1 MSSAQARV
9 CTSEGRVGV
18 GGLVEVVFVSPV
30 VVASVVEGLVRSVGL
45 VEGLEDLELIS
56 VMLR

>member
-9 CTSEGRVGV
+9 WTPEGRVGV
-18 GGLVEVVFVSPV
+18 GGLVGFVFVSPV

-45 VEGLEDLELIS
+45 VDGLEDLELIS

>member
-1 MSSAQARV
+1 M
-9 CTSEGRVGV
+9 
-18 GGLVEVVFVSPV
+18 GGLGGSEFVSPV
-30 VVASVVEGLVRSVGL
+30 VVASVVEELVRSVGL

>member
-9 CTSEGRVGV
+9 WTPDGRVEV
-18 GGLVEVVFVSPV
+18 GGLVGFVSVVMVAV
-30 VVASVVEGLVRSVGL
+30 VVGGLVGL